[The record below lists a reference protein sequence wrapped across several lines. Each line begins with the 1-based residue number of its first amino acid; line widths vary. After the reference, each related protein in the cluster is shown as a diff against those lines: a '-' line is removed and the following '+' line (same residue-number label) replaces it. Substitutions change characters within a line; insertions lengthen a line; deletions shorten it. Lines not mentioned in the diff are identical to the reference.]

1 MSARPLISDHV
12 VKVELG
18 QRPFRL
24 TGDSG
29 TVYTC
34 DALIIATGAQAQA
47 GSGCRARTQFKGF
60 GVSACATCDGFFFRN
75 KEVVVVGG
83 GNTAVEEALYLANLA
98 SKVTVVH
105 RRDSFRAERIL
116 QDRLFAHP
124 KVKVIWDSAIEE
136 ICGTQNPP
144 TVTHVRLQNVKT
156 GALTDVKTDG
166 VFVAI
171 GHKPGDR
178 AFRRPGRHAALRLHR
193 RPARPHR
200 DQHSRRVRGR
210 RRHRRNLPPGRHG
223 RRSGLHGRARGGKV
237 ACRAAPR
244 TPGRRIM
251 PLSMLS
257 SSLDWD
263 KVRIF
268 YTAAEAGSFT
278 HAGDS
283 LGLSQSAVSRQ
294 VGALERDLAVPLFH
308 RHARGLILTEQ
319 GELLFRTAKEMMLK
333 LEATRARLTDSR
345 ERPNGD
351 LRVTTTLGLGANWLT
366 PRLGEF
372 LDLYPEV
379 RVQLLLTDEELDL
392 AMREADVAIRLRQP
406 VQGDL
411 IQRRLFTVH
420 FHAYASAD
428 YIKGF
433 GQPKDIAELEEHR
446 ILTYRRRHAVL
457 PAGRALADDRRA
469 RPQAPAPGR
478 AHGQQHHGPQ
488 ARGRDAASASPCC
501 PTIWSSAEFGP
512 RAGADDVR
520 DALAGQLSR
529 LSRGDEERR
538 ARPGFPRLSRQQ
550 GPALDLLNPKLP

>member
-1 MSARPLISDHV
+1 MPSEEA
-12 VKVELG
+12 
-18 QRPFRL
+18 
-24 TGDSG
+24 
-29 TVYTC
+29 
-34 DALIIATGAQAQA
+34 
-47 GSGCRARTQFKGF
+47 FKGF

-124 KVKVIWDSAIEE
+124 KVEVIWDSAVDE
-136 ICGTQNPP
+136 ICGTQRPAGASP
-144 TVTHVRLQNVKT
+144 HVRLKNVKT
-156 GALTDVKTDG
+156 GALSDVKTDG

-171 GHKPGDR
+171 GHTPATELFVGQVAMRPSGYIDTAPG
-178 AFRRPGRHAALRLHR
+178 
-193 RPARPHR
+193 PH
-200 DQHSRRVRGR
+200 DHQHPRRVRGR
-210 RRHRRNLPPGRHG
+210 RRHRRNLPAGRDG
-223 RRSGLHGRARGGKV
+223 RRARLHGRARGGEV
-237 ACRAAPR
+237 ACRPRPR
-244 TPGRRIM
+244 TPGRGIM
-251 PLSMLS
+251 PLSMLQ

-278 HAGDS
+278 HAGDA

-294 VGALERDLAVPLFH
+294 VGALERDLGVPLFH

-345 ERPNGD
+345 ERPNGE

-379 RVQLLLTDEELDL
+379 RLQVLLTDEELDL
-392 AMREADVAIRLRQP
+392 SMREADVAIRLRQP

-420 FHAYASAD
+420 FHAYASQD
-428 YIKGF
+428 YIKGH

-446 ILTYRRRHAVL
+446 ILTYGGVTPVL
-457 PAGRALADDRRA
+457 SAGRALADDRRA
-469 RPQAPAPGR
+469 ATR
-478 AHGQQHHGPQ
+478 
-488 ARGRDAASASPCC
+488 S
-501 PTIWSSAEFGP
+501 T
-512 RAGADDVR
+512 
-520 DALAGQLSR
+520 
-529 LSRGDEERR
+529 R
-538 ARPGFPRLSRQQ
+538 ARPR
-550 GPALDLLNPKLP
+550 